1 MEKRKTPLSIRII
14 YWLTQISFWLFV
26 AVFIGSI
33 AFNIALQ
40 LELLGDKMQI
50 HAGLMSEV
58 NYTEKGS
65 LYLFDQNQEVEFV
78 EGTGKLHFINTNVD
92 IAKWIGG
99 LLLGIVSIFLYIFLM
114 FKRFIGNVYRG
125 DIFERFNI
133 QMLQK
138 MAYGLAGLWFFMII
152 YSRLFYYVVARHIEF
167 EHLEITGEMDSYGY
181 ILFIAL
187 FLWVLSH
194 VFMTG
199 VKLKDEQNL
208 TV

>member
-1 MEKRKTPLSIRII
+1 MKTRKNPLSIRII

-26 AVFIGSI
+26 AVFIAAI

-58 NYTEKGS
+58 KYTEKGS
-65 LYLFDQNQEVEFV
+65 LYLFGQNQEVEFV
-78 EGTGKLHFINTNVD
+78 EGTGKIHFINTNVV

-99 LLLGIVSIFLYIFLM
+99 LMLGIVSIFLYIFLM

-152 YSRLFYYVVARHIEF
+152 YSRLFYYVVAKHIEF
-167 EHLEITGEMDSYGY
+167 EHLEITGEMESYSY
-181 ILFIAL
+181 VLFIAL

-194 VFMTG
+194 IFMTG

>member
-1 MEKRKTPLSIRII
+1 METRKNPLSIRII

-26 AVFIGSI
+26 AVFIAAI

-58 NYTEKGS
+58 KYTEKGS
-65 LYLFDQNQEVEFV
+65 LYLFGQNQEVEFV
-78 EGTGKLHFINTNVD
+78 EGTGKIHFINTNVV

-99 LLLGIVSIFLYIFLM
+99 LMLGIVSIFLYIFLM

-152 YSRLFYYVVARHIEF
+152 YSRLFYYVVAKHIEF
-167 EHLEITGEMDSYGY
+167 EHLEITGEMESYSY
-181 ILFIAL
+181 VLFIAL

-194 VFMTG
+194 IFMTG

>member
-1 MEKRKTPLSIRII
+1 METRKNPLSIRII

-26 AVFIGSI
+26 AVFIGAF

-58 NYTEKGS
+58 KYTEKGS
-65 LYLFDQNQEVEFV
+65 LYLFGQNQEVEFV
-78 EGTGKLHFINTNVD
+78 EGTGKVHFINTNVV

-99 LLLGIVSIFLYIFLM
+99 LMLGIVSIFLYIFLM

-152 YSRLFYYVVARHIEF
+152 YSRLFYYVVAKHIEF
-167 EHLEITGEMDSYGY
+167 EHLEITGEMESYSY
-181 ILFIAL
+181 VLFIAL

-194 VFMTG
+194 IFMTG

>member
-1 MEKRKTPLSIRII
+1 METRKNPLSIRII

-26 AVFIGSI
+26 AVFIGAF

-58 NYTEKGS
+58 KYTEKGS
-65 LYLFDQNQEVEFV
+65 LYLFGQNQEVEFV
-78 EGTGKLHFINTNVD
+78 EGTGKVHFINTNVV

-99 LLLGIVSIFLYIFLM
+99 LMLGIVSIFLYIFLM

-152 YSRLFYYVVARHIEF
+152 YSRLFYYVVAKHIEF

-194 VFMTG
+194 IFMTG

>member
-1 MEKRKTPLSIRII
+1 METRKNSLSIRII

-26 AVFIGSI
+26 AVFIGAF

-58 NYTEKGS
+58 KYTEKGS
-65 LYLFDQNQEVEFV
+65 LYLFGQNQEVEFV
-78 EGTGKLHFINTNVD
+78 EGTGKVHFINTNVV

-99 LLLGIVSIFLYIFLM
+99 LMLGIVSIFLYIFLM

-152 YSRLFYYVVARHIEF
+152 YSRLFYYVVAKHIEF
-167 EHLEITGEMDSYGY
+167 EHLEITGEMESYSY
-181 ILFIAL
+181 VLFIAL

-194 VFMTG
+194 IFMTG

>member
-1 MEKRKTPLSIRII
+1 
-14 YWLTQISFWLFV
+14 
-26 AVFIGSI
+26 
-33 AFNIALQ
+33 
-40 LELLGDKMQI
+40 MQI

-58 NYTEKGS
+58 KYTEKGS
-65 LYLFDQNQEVEFV
+65 LYLFGQNQEVEFV
-78 EGTGKLHFINTNVD
+78 EGTGKIHFINTNVV

-99 LLLGIVSIFLYIFLM
+99 LMLGIVSIFLYIFLM

-152 YSRLFYYVVARHIEF
+152 YSRLFYYVVAKHIEF
-167 EHLEITGEMDSYGY
+167 EHLEITGEMESYSY
-181 ILFIAL
+181 VLFIAL

-194 VFMTG
+194 IFMTG

>member
-1 MEKRKTPLSIRII
+1 METRKNPLSIRII
-14 YWLTQISFWLFV
+14 YWFTQISFWLFV
-26 AVFIGSI
+26 AVFIGAF

-58 NYTEKGS
+58 KYTEKGS
-65 LYLFDQNQEVEFV
+65 LYLFGQNQEVEFV
-78 EGTGKLHFINTNVD
+78 EGIGKIHFINTNVA

-152 YSRLFYYVVARHIEF
+152 YSRLFYYVVAKHIEF
-167 EHLEITGEMDSYGY
+167 EHLEITGEMDSYSY
-181 ILFIAL
+181 VLFIAL

-194 VFMTG
+194 IFMTG

>member
-1 MEKRKTPLSIRII
+1 METRKNPLSIRII

-26 AVFIGSI
+26 AVFIGAF

-58 NYTEKGS
+58 KYTEKGS
-65 LYLFDQNQEVEFV
+65 LYLFGQNQEVEFV
-78 EGTGKLHFINTNVD
+78 EGTGKVHFINTNVV

-99 LLLGIVSIFLYIFLM
+99 LMLGIVSIFLYVFLM

-152 YSRLFYYVVARHIEF
+152 YSRLFYYVVAKHIEF
-167 EHLEITGEMDSYGY
+167 EHLEITGEMESYSY
-181 ILFIAL
+181 VLFIAL

-194 VFMTG
+194 IFMTG